1 MPSPCHVGQELN
13 ASGPTP
19 AAPATMRPGRWSSP
33 AGRPLRRSDTSC
45 SPRDH
50 CAAAQRRH
58 GAPQSA
64 RSRPVRAVL
73 PLPIHCIGNGGGQL
87 AAQTV
92 GFAVAEHDRP
102 VLDRLVE
109 RYGCGNRSEFLR
121 VAMRVMAAEERAE
134 RLRDLQVRAHAQVGR
149 VYTPNE
155 VNDLV
160 TQVLRS
166 RG

>member
-1 MPSPCHVGQELN
+1 
-13 ASGPTP
+13 
-19 AAPATMRPGRWSSP
+19 
-33 AGRPLRRSDTSC
+33 
-45 SPRDH
+45 
-50 CAAAQRRH
+50 
-58 GAPQSA
+58 
-64 RSRPVRAVL
+64 
-73 PLPIHCIGNGGGQL
+73 L